1 MYDEFPCLI
10 TMNKTVLVLKS
21 LKYLIYIHY
30 SIVSIQLK
38 KLNNTDLVSYIC
50 VDTYF
55 SMLLFEIK

>member
-38 KLNNTDLVSYIC
+38 ELNNTDLVSYIC

-55 SMLLFEIK
+55 SMLLFEM

>member
-10 TMNKTVLVLKS
+10 TMNKTVLVLNS
-21 LKYLIYIHY
+21 LKYLIYIYY

-50 VDTYF
+50 ADTYF
-55 SMLLFEIK
+55 SMLLFEM